1 MSNRWACCRLLLVLA
16 LVLLGSGCAL
26 NRQLAREA
34 DGVVER
40 QRPTALTCD
49 RADRCAI
56 ATPYRRLADEARAA
70 SRPDAPV
77 HYVNVLERGEDA
89 LLLRLHLIRAARRS
103 IDVQTFIWADDDSG
117 WLILDELIAAARR
130 GVRVRVLADQLFS
143 ISDVDWFAR
152 LARAHANF
160 EFRLYNVTFHKA
172 QASGIDLA
180 LSAACCFSRLNQRM
194 HNKLL
199 LVDGEFGIAGGRNYQ
214 DRYFDWDQTFDYRD
228 RDVLVFGP
236 QAGQEMVT
244 SFEQFWTHPLSV
256 PLTRLNDVNRRLVGG
271 GSEGPLP
278 PPATIRWA
286 RVGSLRDRAT
296 DQGFIDA
303 AFASRAHRVG
313 RAEYFSDPPGKN
325 ADSEQAAQLSGRIAA
340 LLRNAHEDVL
350 AQTPYL
356 VFSRGA
362 QDLLQ
367 ELRERDPP
375 LHAVVSTNSLA
386 ATDAFYV
393 YAISYK
399 HKKKYLKRLGLR
411 VFEFKPFPGDAA
423 QMIANYHELSGGG
436 QTGRVSRQGQT
447 PLKQAHGVRLGLHA
461 KSIVIDRRVTM
472 IGSHNF
478 DPRSDY
484 YNTESG
490 FIIHDR
496 AVAREVSAQIERDI
510 EPQNSWTIARR
521 PLTNAVARINNAM
534 STISAALPI
543 FDLWPFRYATSYEL
557 NPGCEPLWPNDPGFY
572 ACYTSVGDFPEV
584 DLPLKTIYTRII
596 TAFGV
601 ALEGVL

>member
-1 MSNRWACCRLLLVLA
+1 MRGLHRALRVVALAALVLA
-16 LVLLGSGCAL
+16 GSGCAL

-34 DGVVER
+34 DARVER
-40 QRPTALTCD
+40 ERPTALDCD

-56 ATPYRRLADEARAA
+56 ASPYHALIEEARAS
-70 SRPDAPV
+70 SRPGAPV
-77 HYVNVLERGEDA
+77 HYVNLLERGDDA
-89 LLLRLHLIRAARRS
+89 LLLRLHLIRAARS
-103 IDVQTFIWADDDSG
+103 TIDVQTFIWADDDSG
-117 WLILDELIAAARR
+117 WLVLQELIAAARR

-152 LARAHANF
+152 LATAHANF
-160 EFRLYNVTFHKA
+160 EFRLYNTTFHKA
-172 QASGIDLA
+172 RAGGLDLA
-180 LSAACCFSRLNQRM
+180 LSIACCFSRVNQRM

-199 LVDGEFGIAGGRNYQ
+199 LVDGQIGITGGRNYQ

-228 RDVLVFGP
+228 RDVLVLGP
-236 QAGQEMVT
+236 QAGKEMAD
-244 SFEQFWTHPLSV
+244 SFEQFWQHPLSV
-256 PLTRLNDVNRRLVGG
+256 PLTRLNDVNRRLVAVGG
-271 GSEGPLP
+271 EGPLP
-278 PPATIRWA
+278 PPASIRWP
-286 RVGSLRDRAT
+286 RIGSMRDRAS
-296 DQGFIDA
+296 DAGYVRA
-303 AFASRAHRVG
+303 AFAARALRVG

-340 LLRNAHEDVL
+340 LLRNAHAEVL
-350 AQTPYL
+350 VQTPYL
-356 VFSRGA
+356 VFSRAA
-362 QDLLQ
+362 QDLLH

-375 LHAVVSTNSLA
+375 LRAVVSTNSLA

-423 QMIANYHELSGGG
+423 LLIANYHELSGGG

-447 PLKQAHGVRLGLHA
+447 PLKQSHGLRVGLHA

-478 DPRSDY
+478 DPRGDY

-496 AVAREVSAQIERDI
+496 AVADAVAAQIERDI

-521 PLTNAVARINNAM
+521 PLDGPIARINNAM
-534 STISAALPI
+534 STVSAALPV

-572 ACYTSVGDFPEV
+572 ECYTSVGDFPEV
-584 DLPLKTIYTRII
+584 DLPLKAIYTRII